1 MKWLQKMK
9 QERGIFMIDT
19 LHIRNIGIID
29 DLTVN
34 LTKGFNVLTGE
45 TGAGKTLIIDS
56 LQLLAGGRF
65 SKEMLRTGEDYC
77 LVEANLYLPKKEK
90 EDYVLVTREVHQNG
104 KNICKIDGKMVTV
117 NELKEFMRNIINI
130 HGQHDNQTI
139 LDKTQHIQYVDRFA
153 GKQMKNLQTNY
164 QTLYEKRRQIQKEL
178 QENYGDEKEK
188 QRRLDLLQYQAN
200 EIQMA
205 DLKPGEEEE
214 LQAQRNL
221 ILGQEQILESLNQ
234 ADYEINEISQDS
246 LGKAVH
252 SLEKI
257 ENYQPMYQNCLAQ
270 LKEAYYLIE
279 EVGRD
284 VAGFKEDT
292 DFNEMDRQT
301 IETRLDD
308 IFSLKRKYG
317 DSIPEI
323 LVYLENVQKEID
335 NIHHREEHNEQL
347 RKELEKIEI
356 EMLKI
361 SQEMHQIRLQVA
373 QKLDTA
379 ITEQLQDLEMKNA
392 KFKVAIQ
399 YEENGQYD
407 ANGLDRIE
415 FLIATNKGDTY
426 KELTKIASGGEMSR
440 IMLGIKNVLSN
451 VDEVP
456 ILVFDEIDTGIS
468 GVAANKVAEKLYQIA
483 HKHQVLC
490 ITHLASIAAKGQS
503 NYFVSKKV
511 VNDKT
516 ITQIKHLTEEEVVK
530 EIARIASGEIT
541 EISLKHAKEL
551 RNR

>member
-1 MKWLQKMK
+1 
-9 QERGIFMIDT
+9 
-19 LHIRNIGIID
+19 
-29 DLTVN
+29 
-34 LTKGFNVLTGE
+34 
-45 TGAGKTLIIDS
+45 
-56 LQLLAGGRF
+56 
-65 SKEMLRTGEDYC
+65 
-77 LVEANLYLPKKEK
+77 
-90 EDYVLVTREVHQNG
+90 
-104 KNICKIDGKMVTV
+104 
-117 NELKEFMRNIINI
+117 
-130 HGQHDNQTI
+130 
-139 LDKTQHIQYVDRFA
+139 
-153 GKQMKNLQTNY
+153 
-164 QTLYEKRRQIQKEL
+164 
-178 QENYGDEKEK
+178 
-188 QRRLDLLQYQAN
+188 
-200 EIQMA
+200 
-205 DLKPGEEEE
+205 
-214 LQAQRNL
+214 
-221 ILGQEQILESLNQ
+221 
-234 ADYEINEISQDS
+234 
-246 LGKAVH
+246 
-252 SLEKI
+252 
-257 ENYQPMYQNCLAQ
+257 MYQNCLAQ

-323 LVYLENVQKEID
+323 LAYLENVQKEID

-347 RKELEKIEI
+347 RKELGKIEI
-356 EMLKI
+356 EMLKL

-392 KFKVAIQ
+392 KLKVAIQ